1 MSKNKQ
7 SVSEAQSATK
17 SKVALNSAEDY
28 SPSSQIAKA
37 YSAGYFPSFTHQRL
51 FHAIA
56 AALGGKDE
64 GSVDFAKV
72 LEDAGMHRSS
82 ALQIIRHMSNFG
94 ILEVSFNSSHVI
106 GEARKSWAHIK
117 ILAQPRTQRF
127 AQKRVMR
134 LFYSVT
140 ASSSFSRLYLRL
152 TNKAAQ

>member
-117 ILAQPRTQRF
+117 ILRNPEHSDLPKSA
-127 AQKRVMR
+127 
-134 LFYSVT
+134 
-140 ASSSFSRLYLRL
+140 
-152 TNKAAQ
+152 

>member
-7 SVSEAQSATK
+7 PVSEAQSATK
-17 SKVALNSAEDY
+17 SKAAFNSAEDY
-28 SPSSQIAKA
+28 SPSSQIARA

-56 AALGGKDE
+56 AALNGKDE
-64 GSVDFAKV
+64 GSVDFNA
-72 LEDAGMHRSS
+72 LLTESQLHRSS

-117 ILAQPRTQRF
+117 ILRNPEHSNLPKSA
-127 AQKRVMR
+127 
-134 LFYSVT
+134 
-140 ASSSFSRLYLRL
+140 
-152 TNKAAQ
+152 